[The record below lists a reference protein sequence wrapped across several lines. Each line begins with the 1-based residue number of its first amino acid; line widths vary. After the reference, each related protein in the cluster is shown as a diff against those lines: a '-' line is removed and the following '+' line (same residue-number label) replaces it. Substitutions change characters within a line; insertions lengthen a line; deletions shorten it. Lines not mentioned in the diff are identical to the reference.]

1 MINHSIQ
8 RMINLYNYGVNLRNI
23 APTSPTRHPLTPHH
37 TMTEPTNLFKS
48 IGEIA
53 QDTEA
58 RPEVDDDDVRLQE
71 GGDFHQ
77 GNEQEVE
84 QTESLCM
91 ECHEQVSGEWP

>member
-1 MINHSIQ
+1 
-8 RMINLYNYGVNLRNI
+8 
-23 APTSPTRHPLTPHH
+23 
-37 TMTEPTNLFKS
+37 MTEPNNLFKP

-71 GGDFHQ
+71 GGDFQQ

-91 ECHEQVSGEWP
+91 ECHEQASRCEFQCLAFLPPRRRSSRL